1 MTTSTLHRHQ
11 RAVHATELAAV
22 AVAFQSGLAGL
33 LAHAVLSGH
42 RLEEREP
49 ATSLRQP

>member
-33 LAHAVLSGH
+33 LAHAVSGH